1 MSKVSVKVKTKSSF
15 DCLTNKTTFME
26 PIFLKQNE
34 GFGYNETMLPDYDG
48 FIILKP
54 GFLEYC
60 EDVRK
65 DLRRRDFIIVESL
78 EKTLTKEEAE
88 TIYSVHKDKAF
99 FKELIDYMTSGP
111 CIGMILKSPFSDR
124 ESSTDALKLL
134 KDKYRRRYSTDI
146 MHNVLHSSDSYQNA
160 MHEAETFFK

>member
-15 DCLTNKTTFME
+15 DCLTNKTKFMK
-26 PIFLKQNE
+26 PTFLKRDE

-54 GFLEYC
+54 GFLEYFD
-60 EDVRK
+60 DVIK

-88 TIYSVHKDKAF
+88 TIYSVHKGKPF

-111 CIGMILKSPFSDR
+111 SIGMILKSPFSDR

-134 KDKYRRRYSTDI
+134 KDKYRRRYSIDI

-160 MHEAETFFK
+160 MHEAETFFE